1 MSTPFFSVI
10 IPSYNSERFLPR
22 CLGQCRR
29 QTFRD
34 FELVITDDAS
44 TDGSVTVIRDFIA
57 ANPDISVTFLPSAV
71 NHGIGYSKGLGLRHA
86 RGEYVVF
93 HDADDWMDD
102 DFLERGHGVL
112 SAKPVDKL
120 RFRIRVLNERT
131 GRVRV
136 RGTTAGTTKWTE
148 AMFHATFFRR
158 AVFVENGIGFDERRT
173 VMEDLYVQAAFNAR
187 CRSFLCVPEAAYTFL
202 YREDSTSGFRS
213 WDICRRVELQ
223 RDTLA
228 AITALA
234 GTGGDGLPPGDREG
248 LRLMLAKQY
257 YFMLLQYSRT
267 LSLGEVRGYYAELR
281 GLQDASVP
289 GYLRDRGLTLL
300 RDNGEPF
307 AFRAVIFL
315 LSRLERLRLLGPA
328 LALYA
333 AASRLV
339 PFQTK

>member
-1 MSTPFFSVI
+1 MSTPFFSII

-29 QTFRD
+29 QTFRG

-112 SAKPVDKL
+112 SANPVDKL

-136 RGTTAGTTKWTE
+136 RGTTPGTTKWTE
-148 AMFHATFFRR
+148 GMFHATFFRR
-158 AVFVENGIGFDERRT
+158 AVFTDNGISLSESRDVG
-173 VMEDLYVQAAFNAR
+173 EDLYAQVLFNR
-187 CRSFLCVPEAAYTFL
+187 HCSSFLCV
-202 YREDSTSGFRS
+202 
-213 WDICRRVELQ
+213 
-223 RDTLA
+223 
-228 AITALA
+228 
-234 GTGGDGLPPGDREG
+234 
-248 LRLMLAKQY
+248 
-257 YFMLLQYSRT
+257 
-267 LSLGEVRGYYAELR
+267 
-281 GLQDASVP
+281 
-289 GYLRDRGLTLL
+289 
-300 RDNGEPF
+300 
-307 AFRAVIFL
+307 
-315 LSRLERLRLLGPA
+315 
-328 LALYA
+328 
-333 AASRLV
+333 
-339 PFQTK
+339 